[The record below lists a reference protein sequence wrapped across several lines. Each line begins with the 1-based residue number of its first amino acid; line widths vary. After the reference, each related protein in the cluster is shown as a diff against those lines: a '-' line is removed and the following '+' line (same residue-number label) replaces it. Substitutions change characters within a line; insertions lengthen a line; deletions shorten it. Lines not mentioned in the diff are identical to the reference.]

1 MSMPDPFSVPLKDE
15 EFVELG
21 ELLAAMPAPFDGSR
35 PHGRLSN
42 SNRASTATHYT
53 ERMDAVHPG
62 RRRSNGSC
70 AS

>member
-21 ELLAAMPAPFDGSR
+21 ELLAAMPAPFEPMEADHMDGF
-35 PHGRLSN
+35 L
-42 SNRASTATHYT
+42 TAIALLPQRITPS
-53 ERMDAVHPG
+53 EWMPFILDA
-62 RRRSNGSC
+62 GSC